1 MKNVEDVL
9 QWADH
14 LIFDKTGENLTPIQE
29 AILTGVWDRKKYP
42 QIAKDYNCSESH
54 IKKEAAKLWE
64 KLGEDLGK
72 DLNKFNFRSKVE
84 KKYRVSQVSNS
95 GDCLLQEIDINICN
109 QFIKS
114 IKNTQTRSQSP
125 PETSQTQNQSTIIN
139 LIDAPELTTFYD
151 RTSEL
156 TTLKQWILEDHTR
169 LITIYGLSGIGKSAL
184 TVKLIEEI
192 NSEFDYIIWK
202 SLNNIL
208 TLSTLQ
214 TELKEFFSQSQP
226 TPLSTVIDYFRNSRC
241 LVILDDLQDIFKSGE
256 LAGQYLP
263 EYEDY
268 SKLFKQIA
276 ISSHQSCLMLLSWTK
291 PQEIATLEAENR
303 PVRTLNLKG
312 LGEEATEILRE
323 KGLIDEENWSELITM
338 YQGHPRWLKIITS
351 TIIEL
356 FNGSVSLFLAE
367 QNDIYLGDLEPNL
380 KSHLERLSEL
390 EKTVIHWLATQDQP
404 VNISQKPTNIELSKP
419 QFWQAI
425 QSLIRQDLIEKV
437 EVGGRSLFLLNP
449 VFKAYI
455 QLHIKATFQNQLE

>member
-1 MKNVEDVL
+1 MRNVEDVL
-9 QWADH
+9 EWADH
-14 LIFDKTGENLTPIQE
+14 LIFAQTGEHLTPIQE

-64 KLGEDLGK
+64 KLGEDLGE

-109 QFIKS
+109 QFIKN
-114 IKNTQTRSQSP
+114 IKNTQSRSQSP

-139 LIDAPELTTFYD
+139 LIDAPELTPFYN

-202 SLNNIL
+202 SLNNL
-208 TLSTLQ
+208 PTLLTLQ
-214 TELKEFFSQSQP
+214 TELKDFFSKSQQ

-241 LVILDDLQDIFKSGE
+241 LVIIDDVQNIFKPDE

-268 SKLFKQIA
+268 GKFFKQIA
-276 ISSHQSCLMLLSWTK
+276 TSFHQSCLILLSWTK
-291 PQEIATLEAENR
+291 PREIVTLEAENR

-312 LGEEATEILRE
+312 LGEEAIEILRE
-323 KGLIDEENWSELITM
+323 KRLTDEENWSELITL
-338 YQGHPRWLKIITS
+338 YQGHPSWLNIIAA
-351 TIIEL
+351 TINEL
-356 FNGSVSLFLAE
+356 FNGSIAEFLAD
-367 QNDIYLGDLEPNL
+367 QNDIYLGDLHPFL
-380 KSHLERLSEL
+380 KEYLERLAESE
-390 EKTVIHWLATQDQP
+390 KQVIYWLSTQDEP
-404 VNISQKPTNIELSKP
+404 VNIAQKTANLELSKP
-419 QFWQAI
+419 EFIQAI
-425 QSLIRQDLIEKV
+425 QSLIRRNLIEKV
-437 EVGGRSLFLLNP
+437 EGGGRSLFLLNP
-449 VFKAYI
+449 MFKHYVRWK
-455 QLHIKATFQNQLE
+455 LS

>member
-1 MKNVEDVL
+1 MRNVEDVL
-9 QWADH
+9 EWADH
-14 LIFDKTGENLTPIQE
+14 LIFAQTGEHLTPIQE

-64 KLGEDLGK
+64 KLGEDLGE

-109 QFIKS
+109 QFIQN
-114 IKNTQTRSQSP
+114 IKNQKPRSQSP

-139 LIDAPELTTFYD
+139 LIEAPELTPFYN

-202 SLNNIL
+202 SLNNL
-208 TLSTLQ
+208 PTLSTLQ
-214 TELKEFFSQSQP
+214 TELKDFFSKSQQ

-241 LVILDDLQDIFKSGE
+241 LVIIDDVQNIFKPDE

-268 SKLFKQIA
+268 GKFFKQIA
-276 ISSHQSCLMLLSWTK
+276 TSCHQSCLILLSWTK
-291 PQEIATLEAENR
+291 PREIVTLEAENR

-312 LGEEATEILRE
+312 LGEEAIEILRE
-323 KGLIDEENWSELITM
+323 KRLTDEENWSELITL
-338 YQGHPRWLKIITS
+338 YQGHPSWLNIIAA
-351 TIIEL
+351 TINEL
-356 FNGSVSLFLAE
+356 FNGSIAEFLAD
-367 QNDIYLGDLEPNL
+367 QNDIYLGDLHPFL
-380 KSHLERLSEL
+380 KEYLERLAESE
-390 EKTVIHWLATQDQP
+390 KQVIYWLSTQDEP
-404 VNISQKPTNIELSKP
+404 VNIAQKTANLELSKP
-419 QFWQAI
+419 EFIQAI
-425 QSLIRQDLIEKV
+425 QSLIRRNLIEKV
-437 EVGGRSLFLLNP
+437 EGGGRSLFLLNP
-449 VFKAYI
+449 MFKHYVRWK
-455 QLHIKATFQNQLE
+455 LS

>member
-9 QWADH
+9 EWADD

-64 KLGEDLGK
+64 KLGEDLGE
-72 DLNKFNFRSKVE
+72 DLKKFNFRSKLE
-84 KKYRVSQVSNS
+84 KKHRVSQGSNF
-95 GDCLLQEIDINICN
+95 GYCVQINEGNINICGECLHYLN
-109 QFIKS
+109 DL
-114 IKNTQTRSQSP
+114 QTRSQSP

-139 LIDAPELTTFYD
+139 LIEAPELTTFYD

-156 TTLKQWILEDHTR
+156 TTLKQWILENHTR
-169 LITIYGLSGIGKSAL
+169 LITIYGLSGIGKSAIAL
-184 TVKLIEEI
+184 KLIEEI
-192 NSEFDYIIWK
+192 NTQFDYIIWK
-202 SLNNIL
+202 SLNNIP

-214 TELKEFFSQSQP
+214 TEIKQFFSQSQQ

-241 LVILDDLQDIFKSGE
+241 LVILDDLQDIFKPGE

-268 SKLFKQIA
+268 SKFFKQIA
-276 ISSHQSCLMLLSWTK
+276 TSNHQSCLILLSWTK
-291 PQEIATLEAENR
+291 PIEIANLEAENR
-303 PVRTLNLKG
+303 PLQTLNLKG
-312 LGEEATEILRE
+312 LGEEATEIFRE
-323 KGLIDEENWSELITM
+323 KGLIDQENWLELITM
-338 YQGHPRWLKIITS
+338 YQGHPSWLKIIAS

-356 FNGSVSLFLAE
+356 FNGSVSMFLSD

-380 KSHLERLSEL
+380 ESHLERLSES
-390 EKTVIHWLATQDQP
+390 EKTIIHWLANQDQP
-404 VNISQKPTNIELSKP
+404 VNISQKPANIELSKP

-425 QSLIRQDLIEKV
+425 QSLIRHNLIEKV
-437 EVGGRSLFLLNP
+437 EAEGRSLFLLNP
-449 VFKAYI
+449 IFQHYI
-455 QLHIKATFQNQLE
+455 KQKIKG

>member
-1 MKNVEDVL
+1 MRNVEDVL
-9 QWADH
+9 EWADH
-14 LIFDKTGENLTPIQE
+14 LIFAQTGEHLTPIQE

-64 KLGEDLGK
+64 KLGEDLGE
-72 DLNKFNFRSKVE
+72 DLKKFNFRSKVE

-109 QFIKS
+109 QFIQN
-114 IKNTQTRSQSP
+114 IKNQKPRSQSP

-139 LIDAPELTTFYD
+139 LIEAPELTPFYN

-202 SLNNIL
+202 SLNNL
-208 TLSTLQ
+208 PTLSTLQ
-214 TELKEFFSQSQP
+214 TELKDFFSKSQQ

-241 LVILDDLQDIFKSGE
+241 LVIIDDVQNIFKPDE

-268 SKLFKQIA
+268 GKFFKQIA
-276 ISSHQSCLMLLSWTK
+276 TSCHQSCLILLSWTK
-291 PQEIATLEAENR
+291 PREIVTLEAENR

-312 LGEEATEILRE
+312 LGEEAIEILRE
-323 KGLIDEENWSELITM
+323 KRLTDEENWSELITL
-338 YQGHPRWLKIITS
+338 YQGHPSWLNIIAA
-351 TIIEL
+351 TINEL
-356 FNGSVSLFLAE
+356 FNGSIAEFLAD
-367 QNDIYLGDLEPNL
+367 QNDIYLGDLHPFL
-380 KSHLERLSEL
+380 KEYLERLAESE
-390 EKTVIHWLATQDQP
+390 KQVIYWLSTQDEP
-404 VNISQKPTNIELSKP
+404 VNIAQKTANLELSKP
-419 QFWQAI
+419 EFIQAI
-425 QSLIRQDLIEKV
+425 QSLIRRNLIEKV
-437 EVGGRSLFLLNP
+437 EGGGRSLFLLNP
-449 VFKAYI
+449 MFKHYVRWK
-455 QLHIKATFQNQLE
+455 LS

>member
-1 MKNVEDVL
+1 MRTVEDVL
-9 QWADH
+9 EWADNV
-14 LIFDKTGENLTPIQE
+14 IFDQTGEHLTPIQE

-64 KLGEDLGK
+64 KLGEDLGE

-109 QFIKS
+109 QFIQN
-114 IKNTQTRSQSP
+114 IKNQKPRSQSP

-139 LIDAPELTTFYD
+139 LIEAPELTPFYN

-169 LITIYGLSGIGKSAL
+169 LITIYGFSGIGKSAL

-202 SLNNIL
+202 SLSNIP

-214 TELKEFFSQSQP
+214 TELKEFFSKSQQ

-241 LVILDDLQDIFKSGE
+241 LVILDDLQDILKKGE

-263 EYEDY
+263 GYEDY
-268 SKLFKQIA
+268 SKFFKQITT
-276 ISSHQSCLMLLSWTK
+276 SPHQSCLILLSWTK
-291 PQEIATLEAENR
+291 PIEIANLETENSSAQ
-303 PVRTLNLKG
+303 TLNLKG

-323 KGLIDEENWSELITM
+323 KGLIDQENWLELITI
-338 YQGHPRWLKIITS
+338 YQGHPRWLKIIAS

-380 KSHLERLSEL
+380 KSHLERLSES
-390 EKTVIHWLATQDQP
+390 EKRVIYWLSTQDEP
-404 VNISQKPTNIELSKP
+404 VNIAQKTANLELSKP
-419 QFWQAI
+419 EFIQAI
-425 QSLIRQDLIEKV
+425 QSLIRRNLIEKV
-437 EVGGRSLFLLNP
+437 EEGGRSLFLLNP

-455 QLHIKATFQNQLE
+455 QFHTTDQLYSI

>member
-9 QWADH
+9 EWADNM
-14 LIFDKTGENLTPIQE
+14 IFDKTGENLTPIQE

-64 KLGEDLGK
+64 KLGEDLGE
-72 DLNKFNFRSKVE
+72 DLKKFNFRSKLE
-84 KKYRVSQVSNS
+84 KKHRVSQGSNF
-95 GDCLLQEIDINICN
+95 GYCVQINEGNINICGECLHYLN
-109 QFIKS
+109 DL
-114 IKNTQTRSQSP
+114 QTRSQSP

-139 LIDAPELTTFYD
+139 LIEAPELTTFYD

-169 LITIYGLSGIGKSAL
+169 LITIYGLSGIGKSAIAL
-184 TVKLIEEI
+184 KLIEEI
-192 NSEFDYIIWK
+192 NTQFDYIIWK
-202 SLNNIL
+202 SLNNIP

-214 TELKEFFSQSQP
+214 TEIKQFFSQSQQ

-241 LVILDDLQDIFKSGE
+241 LVILDDLQDIFKPGE

-268 SKLFKQIA
+268 SKFFKQIA
-276 ISSHQSCLMLLSWTK
+276 TSNHQSCLILLSWTK
-291 PQEIATLEAENR
+291 PIEIANLEAENR
-303 PVRTLNLKG
+303 PLQTLNLKG
-312 LGEEATEILRE
+312 LGEEATEIFRE
-323 KGLIDEENWSELITM
+323 KGLIDQENWLELITM
-338 YQGHPRWLKIITS
+338 YQGHPSWLKIIAS

-356 FNGSVSLFLAE
+356 FNGSVSMFLSD

-380 KSHLERLSEL
+380 ESHLERLSES
-390 EKTVIHWLATQDQP
+390 EKTIIHWLANQDQP
-404 VNISQKPTNIELSKP
+404 VNISQKPANIELSKP

-425 QSLIRQDLIEKV
+425 QSLIRHNLIEKV
-437 EVGGRSLFLLNP
+437 EAEGRSLFLLNP
-449 VFKAYI
+449 IFQHYI
-455 QLHIKATFQNQLE
+455 KQKIKG

>member
-1 MKNVEDVL
+1 MRNVEDVL
-9 QWADH
+9 EWADN

-64 KLGEDLGK
+64 KLGEDLGQ
-72 DLNKFNFRSKVE
+72 DLKKSNFRYKLE
-84 KKYRVSQVSNS
+84 KKYRVSQDSEL
-95 GDCLLQEIDINICN
+95 GYCLLQVDNINIGG
-109 QFIKS
+109 QFI
-114 IKNTQTRSQSP
+114 QTIQNQKPRSPSP

-139 LIDAPELTTFYD
+139 LIEAPELTTFYD

-169 LITIYGLSGIGKSAL
+169 LITIYGLSGIGKSAIAL
-184 TVKLIEEI
+184 KLIEEI
-192 NSEFDYIIWK
+192 NTQFDYIIWK
-202 SLNNIL
+202 SLNNL
-208 TLSTLQ
+208 PTLSTLQ
-214 TELKEFFSQSQP
+214 TELKQFFSQSQP

-268 SKLFKQIA
+268 SKFFKQIA
-276 ISSHQSCLMLLSWTK
+276 TSPHQSCLILLSWTK
-291 PQEIATLEAENR
+291 PIEIANLEAENR
-303 PVRTLNLKG
+303 PLQTLNLKG

-323 KGLIDEENWSELITM
+323 KGLIDQENWLELITM
-338 YQGHPRWLKIITS
+338 YQGHPSWLKIIAS

-356 FNGSVSLFLAE
+356 FNSSVSLFLSD

-380 KSHLERLSEL
+380 ESHLERLSES
-390 EKTVIHWLATQDQP
+390 EKTIIHWLANQDQP
-404 VNISQKPTNIELSKP
+404 VNISQKPANIELSKP

-425 QSLIRQDLIEKV
+425 QSLIRHNLIEKV
-437 EVGGRSLFLLNP
+437 EAEGRSLFLLNP
-449 VFKAYI
+449 IFQHYI
-455 QLHIKATFQNQLE
+455 KQKIKD

>member
-1 MKNVEDVL
+1 MRNVEDVL
-9 QWADH
+9 EWADN

-64 KLGEDLGK
+64 KLGEELGQDLK
-72 DLNKFNFRSKVE
+72 KFNFRYKLE
-84 KKYRVSQVSNS
+84 KKHKVSEVSQS
-95 GDCLLQEIDINICN
+95 GNCVFQEIDINIYG
-109 QFIKS
+109 QFIQN
-114 IKNTQTRSQSP
+114 IKNEKPRSQSP

-139 LIDAPELTTFYD
+139 LIEAPELTTFYD

-169 LITIYGLSGIGKSAL
+169 LITIYGLSGIGKSAIAL
-184 TVKLIEEI
+184 KLIEEI
-192 NSEFDYIIWK
+192 NTKFDYIIWK
-202 SLNNIL
+202 SLNNIP

-214 TELKEFFSQSQP
+214 TEFKQFFSQSQP

-241 LVILDDLQDIFKSGE
+241 LVILDDLQDIFKRGE

-268 SKLFKQIA
+268 SQFFKQIA
-276 ISSHQSCLMLLSWTK
+276 TSPHQSCLILLSWTK
-291 PQEIATLEAENR
+291 PIEIANLQTENR
-303 PVRTLNLKG
+303 STQTLNLKG
-312 LGEEATEILRE
+312 LGEEASEIFRE
-323 KGLIDEENWSELITM
+323 KGLIDQENWLELITL

-380 KSHLERLSEL
+380 ESHLKYLSES
-390 EKTVIHWLATQDQP
+390 EKQVIYWLATQAQP
-404 VNISQKPTNIELSKP
+404 VNISQKPTNIKLSKP
-419 QFWQAI
+419 QLLQAI

-437 EVGGRSLFLLNP
+437 GAEGRSLFRLNP
-449 VFKAYI
+449 IFQCYI
-455 QLHIKATFQNQLE
+455 KQKLS

>member
-1 MKNVEDVL
+1 MRNVEDVL
-9 QWADH
+9 EWADH
-14 LIFDKTGENLTPIQE
+14 LIFAQTGEHLTPIQE

-64 KLGEDLGK
+64 KLGEDLGE

-109 QFIKS
+109 QFIKN
-114 IKNTQTRSQSP
+114 IKNTQSRSQSP

-139 LIDAPELTTFYD
+139 LIDAPELTPFYN

-202 SLNNIL
+202 SLNNL
-208 TLSTLQ
+208 PTLLTLQ
-214 TELKEFFSQSQP
+214 TELKDFFSKSQQ

-241 LVILDDLQDIFKSGE
+241 LVIIDDVQNIFKPDE

-268 SKLFKQIA
+268 GKFFKQIA
-276 ISSHQSCLMLLSWTK
+276 TSCHQSCLILLSWTK
-291 PQEIATLEAENR
+291 PREIVTLEAENR

-312 LGEEATEILRE
+312 LGEEAIEILRE
-323 KGLIDEENWSELITM
+323 KRLTDEENWSELITL
-338 YQGHPRWLKIITS
+338 YQGHPSWLNIIAA
-351 TIIEL
+351 TINEL
-356 FNGSVSLFLAE
+356 FNGSIAEFLAD
-367 QNDIYLGDLEPNL
+367 QNDIYLGDLHPFL
-380 KSHLERLSEL
+380 KEYLERLAESE
-390 EKTVIHWLATQDQP
+390 KQVIYWLSTQDEP
-404 VNISQKPTNIELSKP
+404 VNIAQKTANLELSKP
-419 QFWQAI
+419 EFIQAI
-425 QSLIRQDLIEKV
+425 QSLIRRNLIEKV
-437 EVGGRSLFLLNP
+437 EEGGRSLFLLNP
-449 VFKAYI
+449 MFKHYVRWK
-455 QLHIKATFQNQLE
+455 LS